1 MPTRHIDDYAEI
13 ARERELA
20 EVESSTESFDRL
32 AFAER
37 ALRLVRPSHVTVAL
51 CPGPT
56 GARAR
61 VKLEAG
67 RAWGAPSLTPV
78 DPEAP
83 TYPRWA
89 ILSVPPNASKRAI
102 AVAVA
107 GLAGEAREPYVLDV
121 LLGAIAPASERIGDR

>member
-1 MPTRHIDDYAEI
+1 MPIRHIDDYAEI

-20 EVESSTESFDRL
+20 EVESSNESFDRL

-37 ALRLVRPSHVTVAL
+37 ALRLVRPSHMTVAL
-51 CPGPT
+51 CPGPS

-67 RAWGAPSLTPV
+67 RAWGRPRSAPAHAI

-83 TYPRWA
+83 SYARWA

-121 LLGAIAPASERIGDR
+121 LLGAIAPASEP